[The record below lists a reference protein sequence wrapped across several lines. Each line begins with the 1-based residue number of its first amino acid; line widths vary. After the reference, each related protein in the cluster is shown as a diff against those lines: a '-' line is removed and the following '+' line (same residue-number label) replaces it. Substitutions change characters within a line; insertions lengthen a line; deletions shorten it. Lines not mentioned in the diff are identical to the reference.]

1 MPSTCNKRPAE
12 LFGLRSKTEYGPQ
25 GNTMK
30 KRKLWFR
37 SPRPQ
42 LWPRNW
48 RKTRKNP
55 PVARA
60 TLASSY
66 DAIFRE
72 AQQEHLTLLTGVVAP
87 LATPTVTGVLV
98 AVHTIVPVV
107 ASTIVPAIAPTIVP
121 AIAPTIVPAIAPTV
135 VPVVA
140 PAIVPS
146 SRKRSSAMTAEIST
160 SHVKDGRFHPYLK
173 TQSLLRSSNHTA
185 PPVVTRSRSG
195 ASGSFN
201 KETRDLAWYL
211 RQSKTSTSQKRPTV
225 SKPSFKVAGVMD
237 ATTAKDGTVHTSPQD
252 TEQSRSSEGASK
264 DQSAEKEVSQG
275 RIPTRGEDARGDN
288 TGDALS
294 NESNRDDGDQG
305 AGDDDDEDDQ
315 GGEVDEEGDEDED
328 DEDEYDHHQ
337 QSNDQDSLFSSG
349 ASMSGMVSG
358 MSSRLQGILTNL
370 RAYEDPFLQLIALQ
384 DLSLLLSVST
394 EDSLAEYFDCDAF
407 V

>member
-1 MPSTCNKRPAE
+1 
-12 LFGLRSKTEYGPQ
+12 
-25 GNTMK
+25 
-30 KRKLWFR
+30 
-37 SPRPQ
+37 
-42 LWPRNW
+42 
-48 RKTRKNP
+48 
-55 PVARA
+55 
-60 TLASSY
+60 
-66 DAIFRE
+66 
-72 AQQEHLTLLTGVVAP
+72 
-87 LATPTVTGVLV
+87 VLV
-98 AVHTIVPVV
+98 AVHTI
-107 ASTIVPAIAPTIVP
+107 
-121 AIAPTIVPAIAPTV
+121 

-173 TQSLLRSSNHTA
+173 TQSLLRSSNHIA

-225 SKPSFKVAGVMD
+225 SKSSFKVAGVMD

-264 DQSAEKEVSQG
+264 DQSAEKKVSQG
-275 RIPTRGEDARGDN
+275 RIPTRGEDARCDN
-288 TGDALS
+288 TGDTLS

-305 AGDDDDEDDQ
+305 AGDDDDDDEDDQ

-337 QSNDQDSLFSSG
+337 QSNDQDGLFPSG
-349 ASMSGMVSG
+349 GSMSGMVSG
-358 MSSRLQGILTNL
+358 IPSRIEAILTNL
-370 RAYEDPFLQLIALQ
+370 CANEDPSLQFIALQ
-384 DLSLLLSVST
+384 DLAVLLSVTT
-394 EDSLAEYFDCDAF
+394 ENTLAEYFDCDAF
-407 V
+407 VKELVLLVDGTGDGFGDLRNMLSACRCLCKLMETMPASIGCVVHGDAVPVLCTKLIDIQDVDLAGEALIALEKIAS